1 MKRRKGFTLIELLV
15 VIAIIAILA
24 AILFPVF
31 SRAREQA
38 RKTACLSNT
47 KQLGQA
53 LMMYIQ
59 DWDERFPLLG
69 CWGCGGGA
77 NADDPMYSVHAK
89 IQPYTK
95 NISLFD
101 CPSADTSD
109 VVAEGNIG
117 RIRSPLDRYL
127 GSTGRPCP
135 VEWAGHWIDIGF
147 NYWVVCFWDFS
158 YIKRGGGGIPPI
170 GGITLAS
177 MTHPSELVIAGDSVM
192 MNGCA
197 KHIIWANAC
206 SAQCFPERQNDDG
219 ARHMG
224 GANLVFA
231 DGHAKWLHWR
241 ALNEN
246 CDRFFNPQ
254 SP

>member
-1 MKRRKGFTLIELLV
+1 MRRKGFTLIELLV

-38 RKTACLSNT
+38 RKTSCLSNM

-53 LMMYIQ
+53 MTMYLQ
-59 DWDERFPLLG
+59 DWDEKFPLLG
-69 CWGCGGGA
+69 CWGCGSGG
-77 NADDPMYSVHAK
+77 NADDPMFSVHAK

-101 CPSADTSD
+101 CPSADMTD

-117 RIRSPLDRYL
+117 RMRDPLTRYL
-127 GSTGRPCP
+127 GGKGRPCP

-147 NYWVVCFWDFS
+147 NYWVVSYWDFS
-158 YIKRGGGGIPPI
+158 YIKSGGGGIPPI
-170 GGITLAS
+170 GGVSMAS
-177 MTHPSELVIAGDSVM
+177 VSHPSNLVIAGDSVM
-192 MNGCA
+192 PNGCA
-197 KHIIWANAC
+197 SQMIWANSCAASC
-206 SAQCFPERQNDDG
+206 NPSNQTDEN
-219 ARHMG
+219 ARHTG
-224 GANLVFA
+224 GSNLVFA

-241 ALNEN
+241 SISQN
-246 CDRFFNPQ
+246 CDSYFNPR